1 MPRRYSRKAEAGRL
15 LEEGIRLKA
24 SGDEEGALA
33 AYAQATR
40 LRRDWATP
48 WYNAGLIHK
57 YRGAWRESFEA
68 NRRAHRLDPSE
79 PAATWNLGIAA
90 TALGEWDV
98 ARSAWRR
105 YGIPV
110 GEGSGP
116 IDYFIGTTPVRVS
129 LDESPEVVWTDR
141 IDPARAIIRSV
152 PLPATGRRCGDVVLH
167 DGAPMG
173 YRMLGQREVPVFN
186 ELAVLQPS
194 SCATFE
200 VHVGGLSDQDVE
212 ELTTAAEGQ
221 GITIENWAANI
232 RVLCKACSEGR
243 PHGDEGHD
251 HGPASNGDEGTQRL
265 GVAASSESRLSD
277 FLAGWRARRPDVR
290 IEDLRCVL
298 PAGHLREVGKP

>member
-1 MPRRYSRKAEAGRL
+1 MPRRYSRKAAAGRW
-15 LEEGIRLKA
+15 LEQGIRLKDA
-24 SGDEEGALA
+24 GDEDGALA

-68 NRRAHRLDPSE
+68 NRRAHRLDPAE

-98 ARSAWRR
+98 ARRAWRR

-110 GEGSGP
+110 AEGGGP
-116 IDYFIGTTPVRVS
+116 IDYFIGLTPIRVS
-129 LDESPEVVWTDR
+129 LDASPEVVWADR
-141 IDPARAIIRSV
+141 IDPARAVIRSV

-173 YRMLGQREVPVFN
+173 YRMLGQREVPVFD
-186 ELAVLQPS
+186 ELAVLEAS

-200 VHVGGLSDQDVE
+200 VRASGLSDLDVE
-212 ELTTAAEGQ
+212 ELTTAAQGQ
-221 GITIENWAANI
+221 GITIENWTTSL

-243 PHGDEGHD
+243 PHEDGGHD
-251 HGPASNGDEGTQRL
+251 HGPASNGDEAGVRL
-265 GVAASSESRLSD
+265 GVAASSESRLLE
-277 FLAGWRARRPDVR
+277 FLTGWRANRPHVR
-290 IEDLRCVL
+290 IDDLRCAL
-298 PAGHLREVGKP
+298 PAGHLREVPKP